1 MFKIIEEENI
11 VIKNF
16 LFRCHLSME
25 ITEALCGSDIMSV
38 QNSLSLQDSVRQFL
52 PFQQMSV
59 FETLNSNKYV
69 YPESVFLSW

>member
-25 ITEALCGSDIMSV
+25 ITEALCGSDIMSF
-38 QNSLSLQDSVRQFL
+38 QNSLSPGQCEAIPTISTNECL
-52 PFQQMSV
+52 
-59 FETLNSNKYV
+59 
-69 YPESVFLSW
+69 